1 MNSVLFSRIAG
12 FGGLVKIKTPE
23 DVKEE
28 YREFVTK
35 AYNTLGKK
43 PEDGDLSGQPE
54 QGVNNGRNQC

>member
-1 MNSVLFSRIAG
+1 MSSVLFSRIAG

-35 AYNTLGKK
+35 AYNTL
-43 PEDGDLSGQPE
+43 E
-54 QGVNNGRNQC
+54 RNRKTVIYPGNRSKE